1 MIIKTEIDIIYLKDL
16 SNVTQKILMN
26 FLNPTD
32 LYGIYVCSW
41 ALIKQ
46 IIKDKEDDIKK
57 GITNSDIELIIFKD
71 LLLIR
76 KSKEDVFII
85 KNKNYIDDKTK

>member
-1 MIIKTEIDIIYLKDL
+1 MIVKTEIDIIYLKDL
-16 SNVTQKILMN
+16 SNVTKKILMN

-41 ALIKQ
+41 SLIKL
-46 IIKDKEDDIKK
+46 IIEDKEDNIKK
-57 GITNSDIELIIFKD
+57 GITKSDIELVIFKE

-76 KSKEDVFII
+76 KSKEDIFII